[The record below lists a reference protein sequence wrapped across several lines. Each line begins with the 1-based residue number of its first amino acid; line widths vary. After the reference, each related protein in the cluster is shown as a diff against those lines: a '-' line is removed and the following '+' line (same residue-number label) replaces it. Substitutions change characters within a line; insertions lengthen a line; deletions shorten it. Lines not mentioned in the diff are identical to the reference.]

1 MSTRA
6 RIRWFGACGVLVLA
20 GALSAIFIDG
30 LAGQL
35 ITIAFELLGWGG
47 ALLLIFFEVG
57 LSEDRE
63 REREEEARRRRRR
76 PRSEQTPQRRP
87 LRWPRRPG

>member
-1 MSTRA
+1 M
-6 RIRWFGACGVLVLA
+6 LA

-35 ITIAFELLGWGG
+35 LTIAFELLGWGG

-63 REREEEARRRRRR
+63 RAREQERRRQPGPGAPQRRLGRLRPRRRR
-76 PRSEQTPQRRP
+76 PD
-87 LRWPRRPG
+87 